1 MRHTLRISDQR
12 ILCLFCVLR
21 ISMNTFEG
29 LLLVCNCVML
39 LRITQPTL
47 GCGAHCVL
55 RIAYYATHFG
65 PRSALRIAYC
75 VLRIAHTAVG
85 AVAYCV
91 LRIAYSL
98 GNYLLLTP

>member
-75 VLRIAHTAVG
+75 VLCDPLWAA
-85 AVAYCV
+85 
-91 LRIAYSL
+91 
-98 GNYLLLTP
+98 

>member
-55 RIAYYATHFG
+55 RRVFKNTEFYGGGETSENSLNEPAELSLRCLAKTENDHVC
-65 PRSALRIAYC
+65 RALR
-75 VLRIAHTAVG
+75 H
-85 AVAYCV
+85 
-91 LRIAYSL
+91 
-98 GNYLLLTP
+98 